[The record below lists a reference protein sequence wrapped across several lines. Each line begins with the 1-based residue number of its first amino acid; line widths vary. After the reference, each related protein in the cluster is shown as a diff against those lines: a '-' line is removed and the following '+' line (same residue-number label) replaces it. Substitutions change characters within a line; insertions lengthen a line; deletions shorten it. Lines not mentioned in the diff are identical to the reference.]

1 MLFANTYSAMQV
13 VYPDPEI
20 IVPNLRAFRA
30 QVGLALAAADAVIVD
45 LRATKRVDSWGL
57 LEILDLA
64 GTFAPR
70 LAFAAPDYLYE
81 ALRRIDPEVN
91 LGARTYVPFSPPT

>member
-1 MLFANTYSAMQV
+1 MLFAYTYSDTQV

-20 IVPNLRAFRA
+20 IVPHLRAFRA
-30 QVGLALAAADAVIVD
+30 RVGLALAAADSVIVD
-45 LRATKRVDSWGL
+45 LHGTTRVDSWGL

-70 LAFAAPDYLYE
+70 LSFAAPDYLSE
-81 ALRRIDPEVN
+81 ALHRIDPHVN
-91 LGARTYVPFSPPT
+91 LGAQTHVPS

>member
-30 QVGLALAAADAVIVD
+30 QVGLALAAADSVIVD

-70 LAFAAPDYLYE
+70 LAFATPDYLRE
-81 ALRRIDPEVN
+81 ILLRIDPEVRPN
-91 LGARTYVPFSPPT
+91 LRGLLPAD